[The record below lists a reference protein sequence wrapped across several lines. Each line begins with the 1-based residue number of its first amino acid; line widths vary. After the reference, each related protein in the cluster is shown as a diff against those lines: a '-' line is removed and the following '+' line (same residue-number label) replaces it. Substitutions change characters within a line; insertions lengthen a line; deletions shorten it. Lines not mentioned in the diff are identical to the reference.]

1 MVDPLG
7 VLVSLKK
14 NQLVK
19 KGYCC
24 GKTRRKP
31 TQSQFLRSLE
41 TSGQVKT
48 LIFLGFLFGLAGLIF
63 YGSGHT
69 VADANS
75 QPAKQFL
82 FGMLVFF
89 TALAQLWINHPQTFA
104 KNSRVVLMFGTLLA
118 QLVIMK
124 VLMVLI
130 GNGTLERSVGGL
142 LYPYALAP
150 LVISALLGKNQ
161 GFTRRFL
168 SACGGRRCRA

>member
-48 LIFLGFLFGLAGLIF
+48 LIFLGFC
-63 YGSGHT
+63 
-69 VADANS
+69 
-75 QPAKQFL
+75 
-82 FGMLVFF
+82 
-89 TALAQLWINHPQTFA
+89 
-104 KNSRVVLMFGTLLA
+104 
-118 QLVIMK
+118 
-124 VLMVLI
+124 
-130 GNGTLERSVGGL
+130 SVWRG
-142 LYPYALAP
+142 
-150 LVISALLGKNQ
+150 
-161 GFTRRFL
+161 
-168 SACGGRRCRA
+168 